1 MNTKSPTQGK
11 KTPTYTQK
19 NTAETLHD
27 FGTSM
32 AGNTARQ
39 LGDLAGGVGSGFLD
53 QMFGAYP
60 PDEKTSQ
67 EAIWKDKMQEQLP
80 PQKKKEANVFNFSQY
95 HEKEIVGRKVVQLQ
109 EQIKDA
115 VNVIKHD
122 SSDLV
127 KEAEKLSLEPI
138 AEKPGIYHE
147 RLLEVILSLLKA
159 LRLKI
164 GESKT
169 WMQALISKKAKRGS
183 LFAKRSKEKGSQYFL
198 SEEMKTTRSVQ

>member
-1 MNTKSPTQGK
+1 MYTKAPTQGK
-11 KTPTYTQK
+11 KTPTHTQK
-19 NTAETLHD
+19 NTVETLND
-27 FGTSM
+27 LGTSIV
-32 AGNTARQ
+32 GDTTKQ
-39 LGDLAGGVGSGFLD
+39 LGNLAGGVGGGFLD

-67 EAIWKDKMQEQLP
+67 EAIWRNKIREQQP
-80 PQKKKEANVFNFSQY
+80 PQKKKEANVFNFSHY
-95 HEKEIVGRKVVQLQ
+95 HEKEIVSRKVTKLQ
-109 EQIKDA
+109 EEIKEA
-115 VNVIKHD
+115 VRVIKHD

-138 AEKPGIYHE
+138 SEKPGVYHE

-198 SEEMKTTRSVQ
+198 SEEIKNTRSVQ

>member
-1 MNTKSPTQGK
+1 MYTKSPTQGK

-19 NTAETLHD
+19 NTVETLND
-27 FGTSM
+27 LGTSIV
-32 AGNTARQ
+32 GNTTKQ
-39 LGDLAGGVGSGFLD
+39 LGDLAGSVGGGFLD

-67 EAIWKDKMQEQLP
+67 EAIWKNKMQEQQP
-80 PQKKKEANVFNFSQY
+80 PQKKKEASVFNFSQY
-95 HEKEIVGRKVVQLQ
+95 HEKEIVSRQVNQLQ
-109 EQIKDA
+109 EQIKQA
-115 VNVIKHD
+115 VRAVEHEA
-122 SSDLV
+122 SDLV
-127 KEAEKLSLEPI
+127 KEASKLSIEPI
-138 AEKPGIYHE
+138 SEKPGIYHE

-198 SEEMKTTRSVQ
+198 SEEMKNTRSVQ